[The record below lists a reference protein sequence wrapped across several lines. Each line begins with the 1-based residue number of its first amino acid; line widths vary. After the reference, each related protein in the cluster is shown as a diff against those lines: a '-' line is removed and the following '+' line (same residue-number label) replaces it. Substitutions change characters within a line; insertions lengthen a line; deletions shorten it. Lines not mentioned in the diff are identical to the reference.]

1 MAKTAMSEPSQEA
14 RAPADGT
21 VYLEPASV
29 DWQPDGDKYWIKPLH
44 NDPAT
49 GQRICLAKMAP
60 GAWFP
65 LHAHEEI
72 EHIYVLSGSFHDQD
86 RTLKAGDYACRAA
99 GAMHSAGS
107 KEGAVMLLV
116 YNRP

>member
-1 MAKTAMSEPSQEA
+1 MGKVETKDPGGAIALPIEGSVYFEA
-14 RAPADGT
+14 
-21 VYLEPASV
+21 ASA

-44 NDPAT
+44 NNPAT
-49 GQRICLAKMAP
+49 GQRICLAKLEP

-65 LHAHEEI
+65 SHAHEEM
-72 EHIYVLSGSFHDQD
+72 EHIYVLSGSFYDQD
-86 RTLKAGDYACRAA
+86 RTLKAGDYACRAP
-99 GAMHSAGS
+99 GAMHTAGS